1 MRRGLPSFK
10 AYLQFLSPQ
19 QQVSEINWLIDNLLK
34 EKKSFIDINKKCNII
49 KELKNIRHR
58 ILLNR

>member
-10 AYLQFLSPQ
+10 AYLQFLSLQ

-34 EKKSFIDINKKCNII
+34 EKKSFIDINKECNII

>member
-1 MRRGLPSFK
+1 MRRGLPNFK

-19 QQVSEINWLIDNLLK
+19 QEVSEINCLIANLLK
-34 EKKSFIDINKKCNII
+34 EKRSFIDHL

-58 ILLNR
+58 ILLNRW

>member
-1 MRRGLPSFK
+1 MRSGLPNFK

-34 EKKSFIDINKKCNII
+34 EKRSFIDINEKCNIT

>member
-1 MRRGLPSFK
+1 MRRGLPNFK

-34 EKKSFIDINKKCNII
+34 EKRSFIDINEKCNII

>member
-1 MRRGLPSFK
+1 MRRGLPNFK